1 MTRRNR
7 NRRVRTAAERQ
18 RDRRARQRRGDG
30 LFPLVL
36 PDEAIRDYL
45 VENGYLK
52 EWDEDDFERVRE
64 ALEVHIRERVTR
76 DGS

>member
-1 MTRRNR
+1 M
-7 NRRVRTAAERQ
+7 
-18 RDRRARQRRGDG
+18 
-30 LFPLVL
+30 L